1 MAPHVL
7 TKRAVLRRHS
17 SKFRDSKRA
26 DPATHVVEGTA
37 THHQTAQKDLV
48 RREPSIVTRTYGSTP
63 RSRHA
68 SGCKPPDILKQ
79 CLKRNSASLR
89 LNHPGRTQKRPMSC
103 HFSQSHEQKTRSR
116 RFGNTGKWAAMEAPG
131 WGLSRCTELEIAGIR
146 TSTAAWVSF
155 RNFATERYPRSRVC
169 GSLREIRK
177 STGRKTPPKALPA
190 RVHCGKRKPL

>member
-7 TKRAVLRRHS
+7 TKRAVLRQHS

-26 DPATHVVEGTA
+26 DPATHVVEGR
-37 THHQTAQKDLV
+37 KKNLV
-48 RREPSIVTRTYGSTP
+48 RREPTCGSTP

-131 WGLSRCTELEIAGIR
+131 WGLSRCTELDLKKG
-146 TSTAAWVSF
+146 AAWVSF
-155 RNFATERYPRSRVC
+155 RNFATERYPLSRVC